1 MMTAPDNAKTSPA
14 RWTQL
19 LNEVRQ
25 LISRAHS
32 PQWCSPSLARSPW
45 VASFDAA
52 ETATK

>member
-1 MMTAPDNAKTSPA
+1 MTVPDNAKTSPA

-19 LNEVRQ
+19 LNEVWQ
-25 LISRAHS
+25 LISRARS
-32 PQWCSPSLARSPW
+32 PQWCLPRPASSLC